1 MCTGAVGNGH
11 QFKHLKSKY
20 IYIII
25 NKINVTLA
33 AHACRGL
40 IRVRLQLQTLCIVN
54 EMLGTKKAI

>member
-20 IYIII
+20 III

-33 AHACRGL
+33 AYACRGL